1 MRTNATNCKK
11 QAWGVEIGEWL
22 AAKGNKLKEFS
33 IIFQKILKLAL
44 SAPLCRDTRYSDH
57 LKDGATMT
65 SNDVLNMYESL
76 AGLTAKMSLAAQ
88 AGDMTSLAALE
99 KQCAIHAK
107 TAEAGVP
114 ALSGASRLRKIDL
127 LKQIMANDRAI
138 RDVTEPWMNDVMA
151 VAAH

>member
-1 MRTNATNCKK
+1 
-11 QAWGVEIGEWL
+11 
-22 AAKGNKLKEFS
+22 
-33 IIFQKILKLAL
+33 
-44 SAPLCRDTRYSDH
+44 
-57 LKDGATMT
+57 MT